1 MTIDMKVNTSKY
13 QSISSSFNS
22 SRTLSVH
29 SVISFTVYTECI
41 QALANNLTQT
51 NQVKISKSKEP
62 TLSYMIPKVEETNIA
77 KKAITSEPSLVS
89 YNSNSINI
97 YKLQLL
103 ESSAILYTVNQS
115 VDL

>member
-41 QALANNLTQT
+41 QALANNLT
-51 NQVKISKSKEP
+51 
-62 TLSYMIPKVEETNIA
+62 
-77 KKAITSEPSLVS
+77 
-89 YNSNSINI
+89 
-97 YKLQLL
+97 
-103 ESSAILYTVNQS
+103 
-115 VDL
+115 